1 MVSIKSNQKG
11 FTLMELLIVL
21 ALLGLVLAA
30 GWNLF
35 AVGQKAWY
43 QLQEK
48 LEAEAAVRYAC
59 QYISNELDTAS
70 YLDIRAD
77 DFMWSDNTQIG
88 DRIIYVNAGTIT
100 LKEKVSNSNWKE
112 FPLVSL
118 DKGSMDLSVSKPLN
132 TADANKPIDNT
143 LSFGIAAL
151 NQNNNP
157 IYESNSAIMLS
168 NMLPN
173 TGVPTGSLNEGNR
186 ILYRST
192 IDRAVITDPGAYGC
206 GGCW

>member
-1 MVSIKSNQKG
+1 
-11 FTLMELLIVL
+11 
-21 ALLGLVLAA
+21 
-30 GWNLF
+30 
-35 AVGQKAWY
+35 
-43 QLQEK
+43 
-48 LEAEAAVRYAC
+48 
-59 QYISNELDTAS
+59 
-70 YLDIRAD
+70 
-77 DFMWSDNTQIG
+77 
-88 DRIIYVNAGTIT
+88 
-100 LKEKVSNSNWKE
+100 
-112 FPLVSL
+112 
-118 DKGSMDLSVSKPLN
+118 MDLSESKPLN

-173 TGVPTGSLNEGNR
+173 TGVPTGSLNEGKR

-192 IDRAVITDPGAYGC
+192 IERAVITDTGAYGC